1 MKGGVNHMSEPLE
14 KWFCAIEW
22 QGGESSAWGDSASE
36 AEENCFINVPDNAE
50 CSYYR
55 NELCIVR

>member
-1 MKGGVNHMSEPLE
+1 MSEPLE